1 MLYFPSYRFFL
12 EAILIKRHIINERIR
27 AQEVRLIGAQGDQL
41 GVVPTVSALA
51 QAKDLDLDLVMVSE
65 TSSPPVCRLIDYGQY
80 KYQQQKKDKS
90 NKKSRGQVTKEVK
103 MSPKISSHDY
113 DVRVNRATDFL
124 KKGHKV
130 KLFVPFRGR
139 EIVHPELGTAIIKKF
154 LDEIKEIGVPE
165 SGISRAPRAMTVMI
179 NPK

>member
-1 MLYFPSYRFFL
+1 M
-12 EAILIKRHIINERIR
+12 EVTLIKRHVINEKIR
-27 AQEVRLIGAQGDQL
+27 ASEVRLIGPQGDQL
-41 GVVPTVSALA
+41 GVVPTVQALSQA
-51 QAKDLDLDLVMVSE
+51 QSLGLDLVMVSE
-65 TSSPPVCRLIDYGQY
+65 GSTPPVCRLIDYGQY
-80 KYQQQKKDKS
+80 KYQQQKKEKS

-113 DVRVNRATDFL
+113 NVRVNRATDFL
-124 KKGHKV
+124 KKGYKV

-139 EIVHPELGTAIIKKF
+139 EIVHPELGTAIINKF